1 MSCSAG
7 FRVKLL
13 AALACL
19 AGGAAPQAWAQTPPA
34 GAIFDLA
41 VAHPGLLTRYHA
53 FSVSFTAAQADTT
66 VSFAFRE
73 VPAFFAFD
81 NASIT
86 AAGSTANLL
95 QDAGFETA
103 AVGSDAPAGWQ
114 RFMQPA
120 DASFVG
126 EVASNA
132 ARYGCV
138 VPASQGTRFWCD
150 GSVEGYDG
158 LAQTI
163 ATTAGQTY
171 TVRFDLQNDSATAI
185 TPPGI
190 DMLVYAGDG
199 LPSGVVPVPEPASLA
214 LLATGLLGMGLLG
227 RRCLSRAAPRG

>member
-7 FRVKLL
+7 FRIKQG
-13 AALACL
+13 AALLCL
-19 AGGAAPQAWAQTPPA
+19 AGGMSVAALEAQAQTAPT

-41 VAHPGLLTRYHA
+41 VTHPGLLTSYRS

-81 NASIT
+81 NASVT
-86 AAGSTANLL
+86 ATGGTANLL

-103 AVGSDAPAGWQ
+103 SVGSDAPAGWQ
-114 RFMQPA
+114 RFVQPA
-120 DASFVG
+120 DVSFTG

-132 ARYGCV
+132 ARYGCA

-158 LAQTI
+158 LAQTV
-163 ATTAGQTY
+163 ATTVGQSY

-190 DMLVYAGDG
+190 DMLVYAGSG
-199 LPSGVVPVPEPASLA
+199 LPAGTVPVPEPASLA
-214 LLATGLLGMGLLG
+214 LLAVGLLGTARLA
-227 RRCLSRAAPRG
+227 RRAG